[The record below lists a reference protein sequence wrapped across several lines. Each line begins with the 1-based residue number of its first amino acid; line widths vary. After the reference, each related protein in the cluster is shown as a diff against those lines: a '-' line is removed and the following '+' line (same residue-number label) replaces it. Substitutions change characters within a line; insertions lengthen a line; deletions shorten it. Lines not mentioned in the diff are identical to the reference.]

1 VRTYVNGTLY
11 SVLVRASLK
20 ERAQELGL
28 ADSLGTAAAVH
39 KGRPRQ
45 MRRQMRRHGARPTG
59 REREPMRTHNN
70 LASPHGLMTQQT

>member
-1 VRTYVNGTLY
+1 MP
-11 SVLVRASLK
+11 LK

-45 MRRQMRRHGARPTG
+45 MRRHGARATG